1 MKYLFTPYH
10 SDSVGAASNCMYP
23 HAVVVSDADSLA
35 AAVQYDYVAVE
46 YKGGYRNNANFIR
59 TDCLALDCDNDHT
72 DDPALWV
79 TPQILAD
86 SLPDVAFAVHYSRN
100 NGKEKNGKAP
110 RPKFHVF
117 FPIPE
122 QTDSTEYASMKR
134 QLQSLFPFFDPNALD
149 AARFF
154 FGTDLPEVEL
164 HDGDRTVAD
173 YLNDIAFEDLE
184 MRLDGQT
191 IREGHRNATMSH
203 FAGRV
208 LKRFGNTEE
217 ARQAYLTETA
227 KCDPPLE
234 KAELAHIWRSALQFY
249 QRVQG
254 QEGYIP
260 PEQYNQEAQYRPD
273 DYTDVG
279 QAQVL
284 ARVSGSE
291 LRYSPATDYICYNGV
306 NWEESKH
313 GAQAVAQKLTAHQLE
328 EAEAL
333 SKRAWE
339 SMASSGAAEIL
350 AQSTKKKAEAMF
362 SKAQSTAYSKYVSAL
377 EYKKFALDR
386 RGSRNI
392 TNTLK
397 EARPMLAI
405 TPKDLDADCYLLCTP
420 DATYDL
426 RKGMNGRMDHRA
438 EDFMTK
444 VTSVSPDENGADLW
458 SRQLDLLFCG
468 DKELIDY
475 VQLVAGTACVGRVFI
490 EQMIIAY
497 GSGANGKST
506 FWNTIARVL
515 GTYSGNLSA
524 DALTVGNRR
533 NIKPEMAELK
543 GKRLVIAAE
552 LEEGT
557 RLNTATVKQM
567 CSTDEVY
574 AEKKYKDPFSF
585 VPSHTLVLYT
595 NHLPKVGAIDTGTWR
610 RLIVVPFN
618 AHIVGKSDV
627 KNYAEYLYAN
637 AGGAILSW
645 MIEGARRV
653 IEMDFKI
660 KLPPVVE
667 TAIAKYREENDWLN
681 HFVTDNCEV
690 GPALTARSGDVYQT
704 YRSYCNDTGEFFRS
718 TAEFYAALETAG
730 FTRKRTREA
739 NLIVGLRLKT
749 REFTSA
755 QEGFEDFLK

>member
-1 MKYLFTPYH
+1 MKHPFTLYRA
-10 SDSVGAASNCMYP
+10 DSRGSASNCVYP
-23 HAVVVSDADSLA
+23 HGVVISDEEKLA
-35 AAVQYDYVAVE
+35 AAAQYDYVAVE
-46 YKGGYRNNANFIR
+46 YRGGYRNNANFLR
-59 TDCLALDCDNDHT
+59 ADCLAMDCDNDHT
-72 DDPALWV
+72 EDPALWV
-79 TPQILAD
+79 TPDILAS

-100 NGKEKNGKAP
+100 NGREKNGKAP

-122 QTDSTEYASMKR
+122 QTDPARYADMKR
-134 QLQSLFPFFDPNALD
+134 RLQSMFPFFDPNALD

-154 FGTDLPEVEL
+154 FGTELPEVEL
-164 HDGDRTVAD
+164 YDGDQTVAD
-173 YLNDIAFEDLE
+173 HLNDAAFENLE
-184 MRLDGQT
+184 MAGSRVIQ
-191 IREGHRNATMSH
+191 EGSRNATMSR

-208 LKRFGNTEE
+208 LKRYGSTEA
-217 ARQAYLTETA
+217 ARQAFLAEAA
-227 KCDPPLE
+227 KCVPPLE
-234 KAELAHIWRSALQFY
+234 NAELAHIWRSALRFY
-249 QRVQG
+249 QRVRRQD
-254 QEGYIP
+254 GYIP
-260 PEQYNQEAQYRPD
+260 PEEYSRESKYRPD

-279 QAQVL
+279 QALTL
-284 ARVSGSE
+284 ARVSGCK
-291 LRYSPATDYICYNGV
+291 LRYSPATDYIVYNGV

-313 GAQAVAQKLTAHQLE
+313 GAQAVAQKLTADQMA

-333 SKRAWE
+333 AKAAWE
-339 SMASSGAAEIL
+339 DMVSNGAAEIL
-350 AQSTKKKAEAMF
+350 AQSTRKKAESMF
-362 SKAQSTAYSKYVSAL
+362 SETQRASYVRYTEAVD
-377 EYKKFALDR
+377 YRKFALDR

-392 TNTLK
+392 TSTLK

-420 DATYDL
+420 DSTYDL
-426 RKGMNGRMDHRA
+426 RKGMAGRMDHRP

-444 VTSVSPDENGADLW
+444 VTSVSPSETGSELW
-458 SRQLDLLFCG
+458 SHQLDLLFCS
-468 DKELIDY
+468 DRELIDY
-475 VQLVAGTACVGRVFI
+475 VQLVAGTACIGRVFI

-506 FWNTIARVL
+506 FWNTLARVL

-595 NHLPKVGAIDTGTWR
+595 NHLPKVGAIDAGTWR

-618 AHIVGKSDV
+618 AHIVGKSDI
-627 KNYAEYLYAN
+627 KNYAEYLYEN
-637 AGGAILSW
+637 AGGAILAW

-653 IEMDFKI
+653 IDMDFKI
-660 KLPPVVE
+660 ALPPVVE
-667 TAIAKYREENDWLN
+667 AAIARYREENDWLT
-681 HFVTDNCEV
+681 HFLTECCEV
-690 GPALTARSGDVYQT
+690 GEKYGARSGQVFQA
-704 YRSYCNDTGEFFRS
+704 YRSYCAETSEFFRS
-718 TAEFYAALETAG
+718 TAEFYAALDTAG
-730 FTRKRTREA
+730 FQRKRTNTGSIIR
-739 NLIVGLRLKT
+739 GLRLKAS
-749 REFTSA
+749 E
-755 QEGFEDFLK
+755 FEDFLK

>member
-1 MKYLFTPYH
+1 MKRPFTLYH
-10 SDSVGAASNCMYP
+10 SDSVGVASNCMYP
-23 HAVVVSDADSLA
+23 HGVVISDEDALA
-35 AAVQYDYVAVE
+35 SAVQYDYVAVE
-46 YKGGYRNNANFIR
+46 YRGGYRNNANFFR

-79 TPQILAD
+79 TPEILAD

-100 NGKEKNGKAP
+100 NGREKNGKAP

-122 QTDSTEYASMKR
+122 LTDPAEYAAMKR
-134 QLQSLFPFFDPNALD
+134 QLQSLFSFFDPNALD

-173 YLNDIAFEDLE
+173 YLNDTAFEDLE
-184 MRLDGQT
+184 MADSQV
-191 IREGHRNATMSH
+191 IHEGSRNATMSH

-208 LKRFGNTEE
+208 LKRYGNTEE
-217 ARQAYLTETA
+217 ARQAFLTEAA

-234 KAELAHIWRSALQFY
+234 KAELSHIWRSALQFF

-260 PEQYNQEAQYRPD
+260 PEEYNQEAKYRPD

-284 ARVSGSE
+284 ARVSGCE
-291 LRYSPATDYICYNGV
+291 LRYSPATDYIVYNGV

-313 GAQAVAQKLTAHQLE
+313 GAQAVAQKLTANQME

-333 SKRAWE
+333 AKTAWE
-339 SMASSGAAEIL
+339 SMVSSGAAEIL

-362 SKAQSTAYSKYVSAL
+362 SKAQRAAYAKYAGAV
-377 EYKKFALDR
+377 EYRKFALDR

-426 RKGMNGRMDHRA
+426 RKGMAGRMDHRP

-444 VTSVSPDENGADLW
+444 VTSVSPSEIGSELW

-490 EQMIIAY
+490 AY

-506 FWNTIARVL
+506 FWNTLARVL

-595 NHLPKVGAIDTGTWR
+595 NHLPKVGAIDAGTWR

-618 AHIVGKSDV
+618 AHIVGKSDI

-637 AGGAILSW
+637 AGGAILAW

-667 TAIAKYREENDWLN
+667 AAIAKYREENDWLN
-681 HFVTDNCEV
+681 HFVSDCCEV
-690 GPALTARSGDVYQT
+690 GPGLSVRSGEVYQA
-704 YRSYCNDTGEFFRS
+704 YRSYCADTGEFFRS

-739 NLIVGLRLKT
+739 NMIVGFRLKT

>member
-1 MKYLFTPYH
+1 MKRPFTLYH
-10 SDSVGAASNCMYP
+10 SDSVGVASNCMYP
-23 HAVVVSDADSLA
+23 HGVVISDENALA

-46 YKGGYRNNANFIR
+46 YRGGYRNNANFLR

-79 TPQILAD
+79 TPEILAD

-122 QTDSTEYASMKR
+122 QTDSAEYAAMKR

-154 FGTDLPEVEL
+154 FGTDLPEVEI

-173 YLNDIAFEDLE
+173 YLNDTAFEDLE
-184 MRLDGQT
+184 MADSQV
-191 IREGHRNATMSH
+191 IREGSRNATMSH

-208 LKRFGNTEE
+208 LKRYGNTEE
-217 ARQAYLTETA
+217 ARQAFLTEAA

-234 KAELAHIWRSALQFY
+234 KAELSHICRSALQFF
-249 QRVQG
+249 QRIQG
-254 QEGYIP
+254 QESYIP
-260 PEQYNQEAQYRPD
+260 PEEYNQDAKYRPD

-284 ARVSGSE
+284 ARVSGCE
-291 LRYSPATDYICYNGV
+291 LRYSPATDYIVYNGV

-313 GAQAVAQKLTAHQLE
+313 GAQAVAQKLTAHQME
-328 EAEAL
+328 EAETLA
-333 SKRAWE
+333 KTAWE
-339 SMASSGAAEIL
+339 SMVSSGA
-350 AQSTKKKAEAMF
+350 AEAMF
-362 SKAQSTAYSKYVSAL
+362 SKAQRTAYAKYAGAV
-377 EYKKFALDR
+377 EYRKFALDR

-405 TPKDLDADCYLLCTP
+405 TPRELDADPYLLCTL
-420 DATYDL
+420 DGTYDL
-426 RKGMNGRMDHRA
+426 RKGMAGRLDHRP

-444 VTSVSPDENGADLW
+444 VTSVSPSEIGSELW

-475 VQLVAGTACVGRVFI
+475 VQLVAGTACIGRVFI

-543 GKRLVIAAE
+543 GRRLVIAAE

-595 NHLPKVGAIDTGTWR
+595 NHLPKVGAIDAGTWR

-637 AGGAILSW
+637 AGGAILAW

-653 IEMDFKI
+653 IEIDFKI

-667 TAIAKYREENDWLN
+667 AAIAKYREENDWLT
-681 HFVTDNCEV
+681 HFLTECCEV
-690 GPALTARSGDVYQT
+690 YEKYSARSGQVFQA
-704 YRSYCNDTGEFFRS
+704 YRSYCADTLEFFRS
-718 TAEFYAALETAG
+718 TAEFYAALDTAG
-730 FTRKRTREA
+730 FRRKHT
-739 NLIVGLRLKT
+739 NTGSIIYGLRLKAA
-749 REFTSA
+749 EFD
-755 QEGFEDFLK
+755 DFLK